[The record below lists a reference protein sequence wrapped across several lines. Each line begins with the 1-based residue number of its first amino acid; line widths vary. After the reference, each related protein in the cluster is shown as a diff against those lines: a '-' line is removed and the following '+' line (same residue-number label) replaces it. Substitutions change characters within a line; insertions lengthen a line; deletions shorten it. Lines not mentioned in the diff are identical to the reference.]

1 MGSESDV
8 AAWAKTHGAGFEVA
22 ALIEQVRG
30 RRVQIGFTVRLFARM
45 PMDERPQKERWAEA
59 LEIRDRLVQILQSLA
74 PAPGGRGRLE
84 IEPFRSAAT
93 LDPTRELEPEISV
106 VGTGVPRRRLLRGG
120 QGVGTNEGLRR
131 RPAPHRAG
139 NPGGRRAEPLRTP

>member
-93 LDPTRELEPEISV
+93 LDPARELEPEISV
-106 VGTGVPRRRLLRGG
+106 VGRVFHGDDYFAEVKESERTKVYEGVRRLTELGIPEGG
-120 QGVGTNEGLRR
+120 ARSR
-131 RPAPHRAG
+131 
-139 NPGGRRAEPLRTP
+139 

>member
-8 AAWAKTHGAGFEVA
+8 AAWAKAHGAGYEVA

-30 RRVQIGFTVRLFARM
+30 RRAQIGFTVRLFARM

-59 LEIRDRLVQILQSLA
+59 VDIRNRLREILQSLA
-74 PAPGGRGRLE
+74 PASGGRGRLE
-84 IEPFRSAAT
+84 IEAPRSAAT

-106 VGTGVPRRRLLRGG
+106 VGRVFHGDDYFAEVTESDRTKVYEGVKRLAEMGIPEGG
-120 QGVGTNEGLRR
+120 SRSK
-131 RPAPHRAG
+131 
-139 NPGGRRAEPLRTP
+139 